1 MKEQAPSPASSSP
14 QLHHRQSSVRTTIA
28 AATSDEK
35 QALAFDS
42 LIREKFAREGFS
54 ALTTIQ
60 QKALP
65 VIARKVN
72 CLLVAPTG
80 SGKTEAAVMPVFTM
94 LAYNDNAGNS
104 QPGAVRAIYIT
115 PLRALNNDVLRRIVK
130 YAESEGLRVEIRHG
144 DTTAAAKRK
153 IVENPPDVLITT
165 PESLA
170 VVLASEKMLAAL
182 KGLEYVI
189 VDEVHELVP
198 SERGSHLSISLE
210 RLQAVSEKQVSRIG
224 LSATVGNLKQ
234 AAQFVSG
241 AGRRAA
247 VLVDTSA
254 RGYDI
259 EVKYVKGSLNNVAQ
273 FVVEYVKTSK
283 IEGSVLLFTNTR
295 DEAEYLGTIL
305 KNQSEVKVDIH
316 HGSLSR
322 EMREETEHTL
332 RAGEAGIV
340 VCTSSLELGLDIGSV
355 DLVIHYGSPRQVSK
369 LMQRIGR
376 SRHKQRTFAKGLIVV
391 NNPDDDIEA
400 LAIINRMKQGSIEE
414 QKMHEGALDAMAHHL
429 VGLAMQNRDP
439 VSVDRAYDVVTAAF
453 PYRNVTLFE
462 VESCLEILAA
472 HNVIKYDRENRNYAR
487 RIKAYKYYFENLSM
501 IPHVLKFEVV
511 DSISKKRIGTLDQ
524 QFVGDYGERGNV
536 FVLKGSQWRVL
547 SVDEGRMVVNVEP
560 LRGAAINI
568 PYWVGEMI
576 PVDWK
581 TAEEVGRIRNKA
593 AESQL
598 KLSTQIMEDTLRDLK
613 VIPDSKNVVVE
624 SRGARN
630 MLVMHCAFGS
640 KTNNTLAS
648 LLSTILSSQLG
659 YTVES
664 RADAYRIM
672 LTSSARMTQGRVES
686 ALADTYDLEPVIIA
700 SLTGTHQINWKVW
713 MVAKRFGMI
722 AREAVY
728 DKKAARMIYDRYAKT
743 PVSSESIREL
753 VHDKYDIEQARKVLA
768 DIKAG
773 LIKIHWRE
781 VTQFSSLA
789 RPIMEHSAKSAAA
802 PASIEKGV
810 IELVKERL
818 EKTKHRLVCIR
829 CGRWERMMETREAP
843 EEIVCPSCRSKLVTA
858 TFWSDYDMSKIIRT
872 RLAGGRLN
880 EEENHRFERAWKVA
894 SLVNNFGRKALVVLA
909 AHGVGADTAARILRN
924 YVDDEQMYKAIYEAE
939 KQYVITRGF
948 WGD

>member
-1 MKEQAPSPASSSP
+1 MSKDPD
-14 QLHHRQSSVRTTIA
+14 QLI
-28 AATSDEK
+28 
-35 QALAFDS
+35 
-42 LIREKFAREGFS
+42 IEKFTREGFEK
-54 ALTTIQ
+54 LTTIQ

-94 LAYNDNAGNS
+94 LAHAGAGG
-104 QPGAVRAIYIT
+104 QGAIRAIYIT
-115 PLRALNNDVLRRIVK
+115 PLRALNNDVLRRIVR
-130 YAESEGLRVEIRHG
+130 YAESSGLRVDIRHG
-144 DTTAAAKRK
+144 DTTATAKKK

-170 VVLASEKMLAAL
+170 VVLTSEKMLTAL
-182 KGLEYVI
+182 KGLEYII

-198 SERGSHLSISLE
+198 SERGSHLSISME
-210 RLQAVSEKQVSRIG
+210 RLEAVSKKHVSRIG

-241 AGRRAA
+241 SHRRHA

-259 EVKYVKGSLNNVAQ
+259 EIKYVKGSLNNVAH
-273 FVVEYVKTSK
+273 FVTDYVKK
-283 IEGSVLLFTNTR
+283 NRPDGSVLLFTNTR
-295 DEAEYLGTIL
+295 DEAEYLGTML

-316 HGSLSR
+316 HGSLSK

-332 RAGEAGIV
+332 RAGDAGIV

-376 SRHKQRTFAKGLIVV
+376 SRHKQRTFAKGLIVT
-391 NNPDDDIEA
+391 NNPDDEIEA
-400 LAIINRMKQGSIEE
+400 MAIINRMKQGSIEE

-429 VGLAMQNRDP
+429 VGLAMQSRDP
-439 VSVDRAYDVVTAAF
+439 VRVEDAYDMVTKAH
-453 PYRNVTLFE
+453 PYRNVTLFDI
-462 VESCLEILAA
+462 ESCIDILAG
-472 HNVIKYDRENRNYAR
+472 HNVIKYDRENRTYVR
-487 RIKAYKYYFENLSM
+487 KMKAYKYYFENLSM

-511 DSISKKRIGTLDQ
+511 DSISKRRIGTLDQ

-547 SVDEGRMVVNVEP
+547 AVDESRMVVNVEP

-581 TAEEVGRIRNKA
+581 TAEEVGAVRSKA
-593 AESQL
+593 SKGQV
-598 KLSTQIMEDTLRDLK
+598 KLSTPIMDDTLKDLQA
-613 VIPDSKNVVVE
+613 IPDSKNIVVE
-624 SRGARN
+624 SFTARN
-630 MLVMHCAFGS
+630 MLVMHSALGS
-640 KTNNTLAS
+640 KVNNTLAS

-659 YTVES
+659 YMVES
-664 RADAYRIM
+664 RSDAYRIM
-672 LTSSARMTQGRVES
+672 LTSSARMSKGRIES
-686 ALADTYDLEPVIIA
+686 ALNDTYDLEPVIIA

-713 MVAKRFGMI
+713 MVAKRFGMV

-753 VHDKYDIEQARKVLA
+753 VHDKHDIEQAKKVLA
-768 DIKAG
+768 EIKSG
-773 LIKIHWRE
+773 EIKIHWLE
-781 VTQFSSLA
+781 VTKFSDLA
-789 RPIMEHSAKSAAA
+789 RPIIEHSAKSAAA

-810 IELVKERL
+810 IDLVKERL

-829 CGRWERMMETREAP
+829 CAKWERVMETREVP

-858 TFWSDYDMSKIIRT
+858 TFWSDNEMSRIIRT
-872 RLAGGRLN
+872 RLAGGKLSA
-880 EEENHRFERAWKVA
+880 EENHRFERAWKVA
-894 SLVNNFGRKALVVLA
+894 SLVNNFGRKALIVLA
-909 AHGVGADTAARILRN
+909 GHGVGADTAARILRN
-924 YVDDEQMYKAIYEAE
+924 YVDDEQVYRSIYEAE

-948 WGD
+948 WD

>member
-1 MKEQAPSPASSSP
+1 MKRQAQEPSNPS
-14 QLHHRQSSVRTTIA
+14 LLE
-28 AATSDEK
+28 TSK
-35 QALAFDS
+35 ALDK
-42 LIREKFAREGFS
+42 LVNEKFAREGFDR
-54 ALTTIQ
+54 LTTIQ

-65 VIARKVN
+65 VIARKIN

-80 SGKTEAAVMPVFTM
+80 SGKTEAAVMPVFTA
-94 LAYNDNAGNS
+94 LAQEAKNGI
-104 QPGAVRAIYIT
+104 RAIYIT
-115 PLRALNNDVLRRIVK
+115 PLRALNNDVLRRIVR

-144 DTTAAAKRK
+144 DTTTAARKR

-170 VVLASEKMLAAL
+170 VVLTSEKMLAAL
-182 KGLEYVI
+182 KGLRYVI

-210 RLQAVSEKQVSRIG
+210 RLQAASNHELTRIG
-224 LSATVGNLKQ
+224 LSATVGNLEE
-234 AAQFVSG
+234 AARFVAG
-241 AGRRAA
+241 AGRKHA
-247 VLVDTSA
+247 VLVDTAA

-259 EVKYVKGSLNNVAQ
+259 EVKYVKGSLNNVAH
-273 FVVEYVKTSK
+273 FVVEYVKKSK
-283 IEGSVLLFTNTR
+283 VEGSVLLFTNTR

-305 KNQSEVKVDIH
+305 NNQSEIKVDIH
-316 HGSLSR
+316 HGSLSK
-322 EMREETEHTL
+322 EMREETENTL

-340 VCTSSLELGLDIGSV
+340 VCTSSLELGLDIGAV

-376 SRHKQRTFAKGLIVV
+376 SRHKQREFAKGLIVT
-391 NNPDDDIEA
+391 NNPDDEIEA
-400 LAIINRMKQGSIEE
+400 LAIINRMKHGSIEE

-429 VGLAMQNRDP
+429 VGLAMQTRDP
-439 VSVDRAYDVVTAAF
+439 VSVEHAYDLVTRAHPF
-453 PYRNVTLFE
+453 RNVTLSD
-462 VESCLEILAA
+462 VESCLDILAG
-472 HNVIKYDRENRNYAR
+472 HNVIRYDRDAR
-487 RIKAYKYYFENLSM
+487 TYSRKVKAYKYYFENLSM
-501 IPHVLKFEVV
+501 IPHVLKFEVI
-511 DSISKKRIGTLDQ
+511 DSISKRRIGTLDQ

-547 SVDEGRMVVNVEP
+547 AVDEGRMVVNVEP

-576 PVDWK
+576 PVDFK
-581 TAEEVGRIRNKA
+581 TAEQVGAIRDHA
-593 AESQL
+593 AKGTV
-598 KLSTQIMEDTLRDLK
+598 KLSTDIMDDTKTALG
-613 VIPDSKNVVVE
+613 VIPDAKNIVVE
-624 SRGARN
+624 SMAARN
-630 MLVMHCAFGS
+630 MLVIHSAFGS

-659 YTVES
+659 YVVES

-672 LTSSARMTQGRVES
+672 LTSSARMTKGRIEA
-686 ALADTYDLEPVIIA
+686 ALNDVYDLEPVIIA
-700 SLTGTHQINWKVW
+700 SLAGTHQINWKVW

-728 DKKAARMIYDRYAKT
+728 DKKAARLIYDRYSKT

-753 VHDKYDIEQARKVLA
+753 VHDKYDMAHAAKVLA
-768 DIKAG
+768 GVKDGSIK
-773 LIKIHWRE
+773 LHWLE
-781 VTQFSSLA
+781 VTKFSELA

-802 PASIEKGV
+802 PQSIEKGV

-829 CGRWERMMETREAP
+829 CGKWERVMETKEVP
-843 EEIVCPSCRSKLVTA
+843 EVVTCPSCRSKLITA
-858 TFWSDYDMSKIIRT
+858 TFWSDYDLSKVIQR
-872 RLAGGRLN
+872 RLAGGKLS

-909 AHGVGADTAARILRN
+909 GHGVGADTAARILRN
-924 YVDDEQMYKAIYEAE
+924 YIDDEQVYRSIYEAE
-939 KQYVITRGF
+939 KQYVMTRGF
-948 WGD
+948 WND